1 MDTNLVAMFSDPA
14 YWESLARII
23 PKALNETIYMVIFS
37 TFLAY
42 VLGIP
47 MGVFLVITSA
57 GHILPN
63 PWVERTLGT
72 VINIFRSIPFIILM
86 VALIPFT
93 TMIVGTSIGTTAA
106 IVPLVVSAAPF
117 VARLVESSLREVSPG
132 VIEAALSMGAS
143 PWQIIYKVLL
153 PEAKSSL
160 ILGVA
165 ITTINIIAYTA
176 MAGAVGGGGLGDV
189 AIQYGYNRYRT
200 DMMIITVLILVVIVQ
215 VIQWLGTTLAQKFSH
230 R

>member
-1 MDTNLVAMFSDPA
+1 MEGLLAMFSDPA
-14 YWESLARII
+14 YWESLSRVI
-23 PKALNETIYMVIFS
+23 PEALYETLYMVIVS
-37 TFLAY
+37 TILAY
-42 VLGIP
+42 VLGVP
-47 MGVFLVITSA
+47 MGVLLVITSE
-57 GHILPN
+57 GHIIPN
-63 PWVERTLGT
+63 PWVERILGT
-72 VINIFRSIPFIILM
+72 IINIFRSIPFIILL

-93 TMIVGTSIGTTAA
+93 TMLVGTSIGTTAA

-117 VARLVESSLREVSPG
+117 VARLVESSLREVSSG

-153 PEAKSSL
+153 PEAKSPL
-160 ILGVA
+160 ILGIA

-215 VIQWLGTTLAQKFSH
+215 LIQWIGTTLAKKLSH

>member
-1 MDTNLVAMFSDPA
+1 MEAQFLSMFSDPA
-14 YWESLARII
+14 YWESLSRVI
-23 PKALNETIYMVIFS
+23 PKALNETLYMVITS

-47 MGVFLVITSA
+47 MGLLLVITSA
-57 GHILPN
+57 NHILPN

-72 VINIFRSIPFIILM
+72 IINIFRSIPFIILL
-86 VALIPFT
+86 VALMPLT
-93 TMIVGTSIGTTAA
+93 TKIVGTSIGTSAA
-106 IVPLVVSAAPF
+106 IVPLVFSAAPF
-117 VARLVESSLREVSPG
+117 VARLVESSLKEVSGG

-143 PWQIIYKVLL
+143 PWQIIRKVLL
-153 PEAKSSL
+153 PEAKSPL
-160 ILGVA
+160 ILGIA

-200 DMMIITVLILVVIVQ
+200 DIMIITVLILVVIVQ
-215 VIQWLGTTLAQKFSH
+215 AIQWIGTTLAKKFSH

>member
-1 MDTNLVAMFSDPA
+1 MPTDFLSMLQDPS
-14 YWESLARII
+14 YWNSLARII
-23 PKALNETIYMVIFS
+23 PAAVNETIYMVVVS

-42 VLGIP
+42 LLGVP
-47 MGVFLVITSA
+47 MGVLLVITSP

-72 VINIFRSIPFIILM
+72 VINIFRSIPFIILL

-93 TMIVGTSIGTTAA
+93 TLLVGTSIGTTAA

-117 VARLVESSLREVSPG
+117 VARLVESSLKEVPYG

-143 PWQIIYKVLL
+143 PWQIITKVLL
-153 PEAKSSL
+153 PEAKSPL

-176 MAGAVGGGGLGDV
+176 MAGAVGGGGLGDL
-189 AIQYGYNRYRT
+189 AIQYGYNRFRT
-200 DMMIITVLILVVIVQ
+200 DIMIITVVILVVIVQ
-215 VIQWLGTTLAQKFSH
+215 GIQWIGTTLANKLSH

>member
-1 MDTNLVAMFSDPA
+1 MGSEFISLIQDPA
-14 YWESLARII
+14 YWESLTRIV
-23 PKALNETIYMVIFS
+23 PKALNETIYMVTVS

-47 MGVFLVITSA
+47 MGVLLVITSA
-57 GHILPN
+57 NHILPN

-72 VINIFRSIPFIILM
+72 VINIFRSIPFIILL

-93 TMIVGTSIGTTAA
+93 TMVVGTRIGTTAA

-117 VARLVESSLREVSPG
+117 VARLIESSLKEVSHG

-143 PWQIIYKVLL
+143 PWQIINKVLL
-153 PEAKSSL
+153 PETKRPI

-165 ITTINIIAYTA
+165 ITTINVIAYSA
-176 MAGAVGGGGLGDV
+176 MAGAIGGGGLGDL
-189 AIQYGYNRYRT
+189 AIQYGYNRFRT
-200 DMMIITVLILVVIVQ
+200 DIMIITVLILVVIVQ
-215 VIQWLGTTLAQKFSH
+215 GIQWIGTTLARKVSH
-230 R
+230 K

>member
-1 MDTNLVAMFSDPA
+1 MGSELLSMFTDPS
-14 YWESLARII
+14 YWASLGRII
-23 PKALNETIYMVIFS
+23 PEALNETLYMVIAS
-37 TFLAY
+37 TFMAY
-42 VLGIP
+42 VLGVP
-47 MGVFLVITSA
+47 MGVLLVITSA
-57 GHILPN
+57 NHILPN

-72 VINIFRSIPFIILM
+72 IINIFRSIPFIILL

-93 TMIVGTSIGTTAA
+93 TKIVGTSIGTTAA

-117 VARLVESSLREVSPG
+117 VARLVESSLKEVSGG

-143 PWQIIYKVLL
+143 PWQVISKVLL
-153 PEAKSSL
+153 PEAKSPL
-160 ILGVA
+160 ILGIA

-215 VIQWLGTTLAQKFSH
+215 VIQWVGTTLAKKFSH

>member
-1 MDTNLVAMFSDPA
+1 MGSEFFSLIQDPA
-14 YWESLARII
+14 YWESLARIV
-23 PKALNETIYMVIFS
+23 PKALNETIYMVTVS

-47 MGVFLVITSA
+47 MGVLLVITSA
-57 GHILPN
+57 NHILPN
-63 PWVERTLGT
+63 PWIERTLGT
-72 VINIFRSIPFIILM
+72 VINIFRSIPFIILL

-93 TMIVGTSIGTTAA
+93 TMVVGTRIGTTAA

-117 VARLVESSLREVSPG
+117 VARLIESSLKEVSHG

-143 PWQIIYKVLL
+143 PWQIITKVLL
-153 PEAKSSL
+153 PETKSPI

-176 MAGAVGGGGLGDV
+176 MAGAVGGGGLGDL
-189 AIQYGYNRYRT
+189 AIQYGYNRFRT
-200 DMMIITVLILVVIVQ
+200 DIMIITVLILVVIVQ
-215 VIQWLGTTLAQKFSH
+215 GIQWIGTSLAQKISH
-230 R
+230 K

>member
-1 MDTNLVAMFSDPA
+1 MGSELLSMFTDPS
-14 YWESLARII
+14 YWASLGRII
-23 PKALNETIYMVIFS
+23 PEALNETLYMVIVS
-37 TFLAY
+37 TFMAY
-42 VLGIP
+42 VLGVP
-47 MGVFLVITSA
+47 MGVLLVITSA
-57 GHILPN
+57 NHILPN

-72 VINIFRSIPFIILM
+72 IINIFRSIPFIILL
-86 VALIPFT
+86 VALIPVT
-93 TMIVGTSIGTTAA
+93 TKIVGTSIGTTAA

-117 VARLVESSLREVSPG
+117 VARLVESSLKEVSGG

-143 PWQIIYKVLL
+143 PWQVISKVLL
-153 PEAKSSL
+153 PEAKSPL
-160 ILGVA
+160 ILGIA

-215 VIQWLGTTLAQKFSH
+215 VIQWVGTTLAKKFSH